1 MQRGAAK
8 AASQPSTP
16 TGPPSSKR
24 VRLSNGGHTPGT
36 PSDHEVI
43 QAALAAEEKI
53 RQEAVDKASA
63 KAGETKW
70 VLSFQ
75 DPKNGVRSGGLDVVQ
90 AGFAVIDADDDSDG
104 DEEQRPARMQFGG
117 GLPKEVCHNSKGWT
131 LRVTLRVALIVL

>member
-53 RQEAVDKASA
+53 RQEAVDKASE

-75 DPKNGVRSGGLDVVQ
+75 DAKTGAGSGQLDVVQ
-90 AGFAVIDADDDSDG
+90 AGFAVIDAEDDSDE
-104 DEEQRPARMQFGG
+104 EEQRPPRMQFGG
-117 GLPKEVCHNSKGWT
+117 GLPKEVCLKFNQ
-131 LRVTLRVALIVL
+131 RV

>member
-8 AASQPSTP
+8 AASEPSTP
-16 TGPPSSKR
+16 NGPPSKR
-24 VRLSNGGHTPGT
+24 VRLSNGGRAPGT

-75 DPKNGVRSGGLDVVQ
+75 DPKDGSGAQGLEVVE
-90 AGFAVIDADDDSDG
+90 AGFAVIDADDDSD
-104 DEEQRPARMQFGG
+104 EEEARPARMQFGG
-117 GLPKEVCHNSKGWT
+117 GVKKDVCHDIYRQVCN
-131 LRVTLRVALIVL
+131 ALC